1 MMLASATRQL
11 RLTHHLQTLD
21 ARPRIVGGDDR
32 APAAPRASGA
42 LAGAQLVAEG
52 SGSAPLL
59 DFPKVAAGRSMA
71 IVKGSRVG
79 ALSPTG
85 TATVDRMDGNM
96 ATFSLNAV
104 AIGQSAK
111 FQMTIERIDATRVR
125 ITSKNATTGASQM
138 VLGTIVSSKPNY
150 AQFQAAD
157 GSGKTTVYQNP
168 AGQIIIDTNVPG
180 YGAAHLILQ

>member
-1 MMLASATRQL
+1 MMLSPTTRQL
-11 RLTHHLQTLD
+11 RLAHHLQPLD
-21 ARPRIVGGDDR
+21 ARPRIVGGGGL
-32 APAAPRASGA
+32 AAAAPRSGA
-42 LAGAQLVAEG
+42 ALDGARLVAEG
-52 SGSAPLL
+52 AGSAPLL
-59 DFPKVAAGRSMA
+59 DFPKVATGRTMA

-79 ALSPTG
+79 VLSPKG
-85 TATVDRMDGNM
+85 TATVDRLDGNM

-111 FQMTIERIDATRVR
+111 FQMTIERIDAGHVR
-125 ITSKNATTGASQM
+125 ITSKNAKTGASQM

-168 AGQIIIDTNVPG
+168 TGQIIIDTNVPG
-180 YGAAHLILQ
+180 FGAAHLILQ